1 MSEFAHIYA
10 RGFGLLAGNDTSP
23 SHDTFERLMSAFC
36 QEELRRCL
44 AEHGRPFLSLLDKKQ
59 VAIDGKR
66 LRGAN
71 I

>member
-10 RGFGLLAGNDTSP
+10 RGFGLLACNDTSP

-44 AEHGRPFLSLLDKKQ
+44 AEHGRPFLSSLDKKQ